1 MGHSPATLRA
11 AAVVQAAEAALVL
24 AATVLAGVD
33 TAAGRSYQM
42 GSGIALTVIGAASA
56 AALAMVAVGL
66 ARARRWSR
74 TPALL
79 TQLFVGIVGI
89 YLLQASRLDWGVLSV
104 VLAVVG
110 FAALLSPPSL
120 RALAGQERARP
131 ESGQPTQPAQPKQTG
146 QPNQSGQSKQTGQPK
161 RTSQPGRSKQ
171 SSGSKRTGQPNQSG
185 GSKQSGQSKQ
195 SNRPGKSNPSGQAR
209 S

>member
-1 MGHSPATLRA
+1 MGRSPATLRA

-33 TAAGRSYQM
+33 TAAGRSYQT

-56 AALAMVAVGL
+56 AALAVVAAGL

-104 VLAVVG
+104 VLAVAG

-120 RALAGQERARP
+120 RALAGHEETRP
-131 ESGQPTQPAQPKQTG
+131 EPGQPMQPAGSKQTG
-146 QPNQSGQSKQTGQPK
+146 QPQQPGQSGRSKQPAGSKQTGQPK
-161 RTSQPGRSKQ
+161 QPAGSKQTGQPKQPGRS
-171 SSGSKRTGQPNQSG
+171 RQP
-185 GSKQSGQSKQ
+185 
-195 SNRPGKSNPSGQAR
+195 NRPGKSNRPGKAR

>member
-24 AATVLAGVD
+24 AATVLAGID
-33 TAAGRSYQM
+33 TAAGRSYQT

-56 AALAMVAVGL
+56 AALAVVAAGL

-104 VLAVVG
+104 VLAVAG

-120 RALAGQERARP
+120 RALTGQEQTRP
-131 ESGQPTQPAQPKQTG
+131 GPGQPTQPAQPG
-146 QPNQSGQSKQTGQPK
+146 RTGQPK
-161 RTSQPGRSKQ
+161 QPGQSGRSQQ
-171 SSGSKRTGQPNQSG
+171 SAGSNRTGQPNQSSR
-185 GSKQSGQSKQ
+185 SKQSGRPKQ
-195 SNRPGKSNPSGQAR
+195 SNRPGKTNQSGQAR

>member
-24 AATVLAGVD
+24 AATVLAGID
-33 TAAGRSYQM
+33 TAAGQSYQT
-42 GSGIALTVIGAASA
+42 GSGIALTVIGTASA
-56 AALAMVAVGL
+56 AALAVVAAGL

-104 VLAVVG
+104 VLAVAG
-110 FAALLSPPSL
+110 FAALLAPPSL
-120 RALAGQERARP
+120 RALAAREQAQP
-131 ESGQPTQPAQPKQTG
+131 EPSQPKEPKQAAAGSKRPAAGPGQPAR
-146 QPNQSGQSKQTGQPK
+146 SKEPGQPK
-161 RTSQPGRSKQ
+161 SADQAA
-171 SSGSKRTGQPNQSG
+171 
-185 GSKQSGQSKQ
+185 QSKPAGRTRPNRRR
-195 SNRPGKSNPSGQAR
+195 SARPGAE
-209 S
+209 